1 MCRSITSAW
10 LMNPAP
16 TINPAL
22 TLDEFGIGELARQ
35 YSLIA
40 VQVAASVVGL
50 KKSDIL
56 ISKNAISRAFA
67 EAATDLEI
75 MSQRRKPKNGISL
88 SKIAG
93 IVAFRLARF
102 APINLTGTALENDVA
117 LKLNEL
123 VALALAM
130 KSIMHMDIDVVASP
144 HVTQELQYTLVRRHM
159 NQETLGLAFEIFSKT
174 APFAS

>member
-1 MCRSITSAW
+1 
-10 LMNPAP
+10 MNLTP
-16 TINPAL
+16 TIDTPL
-22 TLDEFGIGELARQ
+22 TLDDIGIGELTRQ
-35 YSLIA
+35 YGLIA
-40 VQVAASVVGL
+40 GQVVAAVAGL
-50 KKSDIL
+50 RKSEIL
-56 ISKNAISRAFA
+56 ISKNAITLAFA

-75 MSQRRKPKNGISL
+75 MSLRRKPKNGISP

-102 APINLTGTALENDVA
+102 APINLTGAALENNVA

-130 KSIMHMDIDVVASP
+130 KSIMHIDIDMVRSP

-174 APFAS
+174 APLATKSSK